1 VGDVISGVDFLAT
14 GYLALGPTV
23 RWKYVTQEFI
33 GNYAKIQVFWTF
45 DWLSSVSGSKVM
57 ANNYKIGNFTL

>member
-33 GNYAKIQVFWTF
+33 GNYAKIQVF
-45 DWLSSVSGSKVM
+45 
-57 ANNYKIGNFTL
+57 